1 MEKRAGLWIDHKK
14 AVIVTITDQGEEIKQ
29 ILSHVE
35 RQLHRSADSRPGGP
49 FESQSVPADDR
60 RNHKFTGLLNGFYDE
75 VLSSIHESESI
86 LIFGPGEAK
95 GELQKWV
102 EHKGLGGRIVGVE
115 TVDKMTGPQVAA
127 KVRKHFSVENSP
139 GPKRNPQRKEDD
151 MSKNSNKPNSSPVS
165 AIQQPKAIQV
175 VAPQQP
181 KITPALAPQQP
192 KTTQAVT
199 PQSIRDVPRTSR
211 PAPTAAATHDE
222 IAKRAY
228 EIYAK
233 KGGRQG
239 DSEQN
244 WKQAEQELKK

>member
-1 MEKRAGLWIDHKK
+1 MKKTGLWIDHKK
-14 AVIVTITDQGEEIKQ
+14 AVIITITEQGEEVKQ
-29 ILSHVE
+29 ILSNVE
-35 RQLHRSADSRPGGP
+35 RQERRSADSRHSGP
-49 FESQSVPADDR
+49 FESQAVQADDR
-60 RNHKFTGLLNGFYDE
+60 RDRKFMGHLNSFYDE
-75 VLSSIHESESI
+75 VFSSIHDAESI

-115 TVDKMTGPQVAA
+115 TIDKMTGPQVAA

-139 GPKRNPQRKEDD
+139 GPKRNPERKEND
-151 MSKNSNKPNSSPVS
+151 MSKNVNKPNSSPVS

-181 KITPALAPQQP
+181 KITPASAPQQP
-192 KTTQAVT
+192 KTTQAVA
-199 PQSIRDVPRTSR
+199 PQPTRDIPRTTR
-211 PAPTAAATHDE
+211 PTPTAAPTHDD